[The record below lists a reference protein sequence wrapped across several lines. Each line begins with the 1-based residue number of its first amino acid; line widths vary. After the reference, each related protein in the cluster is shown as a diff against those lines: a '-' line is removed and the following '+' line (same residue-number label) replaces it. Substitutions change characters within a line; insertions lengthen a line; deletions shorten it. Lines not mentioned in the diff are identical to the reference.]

1 MNHRNQSLFSDNLR
15 LFSVIYVPLIMFPAT
30 DSDDCSNGGGTDGCP
45 QADGGG
51 SYYSTFGFLYN
62 L

>member
-30 DSDDCSNGGGTDGCP
+30 DSDDCSNGGTDGCP